1 MNTNKVMYCCLLTVA
16 VCLFFAQHLMA
27 QEGIKGNLVNV
38 NWLEQNLMRTDVLI
52 LDASPAQMY
61 SAGHIP
67 GAINV
72 DLFTYGGKE
81 VPLSEIE
88 QRFQSWGISPG
99 KKIVIYDQGKP
110 MMATRLFFDLYY
122 NGFAAKDLFIL
133 DGGFTKW
140 QESGKRVTKEPTS
153 IPGKGSF
160 RITKMNEYV
169 RTKLPEFLTA
179 SGDQKNNVLLEA
191 LEANWHFGELQVF
204 DRPGHIP
211 HGIMLPSGDFFNPDK
226 TFKSAEEIK
235 KMLEYFGVNQKQKI
249 YTYCGGGIAA
259 SVPFFALKFILNFP
273 EVKLFSESELGWLQ
287 DVRELPFWTY
297 DAPYLIRETNWLKT
311 WGGRMMRM
319 YGVSQ
324 VSIIDVRSEDAF
336 NLGHIPF
343 SLNVSSDLF
352 KNNISNPEK
361 LAEIVGQAGI
371 DASYEA
377 VVVSGN
383 GLNEHSA
390 LAFLML
396 EYLGQK
402 KISVFIDSNEKF
414 AQSGTALTKE
424 VTAVGP
430 KKAPQDLS
438 IPPTNYPGNFRK
450 DDIITDPKSTRGI
463 YPKVFIASGKI
474 VPNKVPDGKVI
485 HVPYTDFLNTYGT
498 PKAAKDIWNILV
510 KAGVPRYAELICFS
524 DNPGESAVNYFILKL
539 MGYPDIKVLVI

>member
-1 MNTNKVMYCCLLTVA
+1 MNTNKIRYCCLLTVA
-16 VCLFFAQHLMA
+16 VCLFLVQPLMSK
-27 QEGIKGNLVNV
+27 EGIKGNLVTV
-38 NWLEQNLMRTDVLI
+38 GWLEQNLKSTDVLI

-61 SAGHIP
+61 AKEHIP

-88 QRFQSWGISPG
+88 QRYQSWGISPG
-99 KKIVIYDQGKP
+99 KKIVIYDRGKP

-140 QESGKRVTKEPTS
+140 QESGKRVTNEPTS
-153 IPGKGSF
+153 IPKKGSF
-160 RITKMNEYV
+160 RITKMNEDA
-169 RTKLPEFLTA
+169 RAKLPEFLTA

-191 LEANWHFGELQVF
+191 LEANWHFGELQFF

-211 HGIMLPSGDFFNPDK
+211 HGILLPSGDFFNPDK

-235 KMLEYFGVNQKQKI
+235 KILNYFGVNQKQKI

-259 SVPFFALKFILNFP
+259 SVPFFALKFILDFP
-273 EVKLFSESELGWLQ
+273 DVKLFSESELGWLQ

-324 VSIIDVRSEDAF
+324 VSIIDVRSAEAF

-343 SLNVSSDLF
+343 ALNVSSDLF
-352 KNNISNPEK
+352 KSNINNPEK
-361 LAEIVGQAGI
+361 LAEVLGQAGI

-377 VVVSGN
+377 IVVSGN

-402 KISVFIDSNEKF
+402 KVSVFIDSNEKF
-414 AQSGTALTKE
+414 AQSGTTLTKE
-424 VTAVGP
+424 VTAIGP

-438 IPPTNYPGNFRK
+438 IPPTTYPLNFREGVV
-450 DDIITDPKSTRGI
+450 ITDPKTTHGL

-485 HVPYTDFLNTYGT
+485 HVPYTDFLNTDGT

-510 KAGVPRYAELICFS
+510 KAGIPRYAELICFS

>member
-1 MNTNKVMYCCLLTVA
+1 
-16 VCLFFAQHLMA
+16 MA
-27 QEGIKGNLVNV
+27 EEGIKGNLVSV
-38 NWLEQNLMRTDVLI
+38 NWLEQNLNRTDVLI

-61 SAGHIP
+61 AKEHIP

-99 KKIVIYDQGKP
+99 KKIVIYDRGKP

-122 NGFAAKDLFIL
+122 NGFTAKDLFIL

-140 QESGKRVTKEPTS
+140 QESGKRVTNEPTS
-153 IPGKGSF
+153 IPKKGSF
-160 RITKMNEYV
+160 RITKMNEDA
-169 RTKLPEFLTA
+169 RAKLPEFLTA

-191 LEANWHFGELQVF
+191 LEANWHFGELQFF

-211 HGIMLPSGDFFNPDK
+211 HGILLPSGDFLNPDK

-235 KMLEYFGVNQKQKI
+235 KILNYFGVNKEQKV

-259 SVPFFALKFILNFP
+259 SVPFFALKFILDFP
-273 EVKLFSESELGWLQ
+273 DVKLFSESELGWLQ

-324 VSIIDVRSEDAF
+324 VSIIDVRSADAF
-336 NLGHIPF
+336 NMGHIPF
-343 SLNVSSDLF
+343 ALNISSDLF
-352 KNNISNPEK
+352 KNNINNPEK
-361 LAEIVGQAGI
+361 LAEVLGQAGI
-371 DASYEA
+371 NASYEA

-402 KISVFIDSNEKF
+402 KVSVFMDSNEKF

-424 VTAVGP
+424 VTAVGS

-438 IPPTNYPGNFRK
+438 IPPTTYPLNFREGV
-450 DDIITDPKSTRGI
+450 IITDSKTTQGL

-474 VPNKVPDGKVI
+474 MPNKVPDGKIVHI
-485 HVPYTDFLNTYGT
+485 PYTDLLNTDGT

-510 KAGVPRYAELICFS
+510 KAGVPRYAELVCFS
-524 DNPGESAVNYFILKL
+524 DDPGEAAVNYFILKL

>member
-1 MNTNKVMYCCLLTVA
+1 MNTNKMMYCCLLTVT
-16 VCLFFAQHLMA
+16 VCLFLAQPLMA
-27 QEGIKGNLVNV
+27 EEGIKDNLVSV
-38 NWLEQNLMRTDVLI
+38 NWLEQNLNRTDVLI

-61 SAGHIP
+61 ATEHIP

-88 QRFQSWGISPG
+88 QRYQSWGISPG
-99 KKIVIYDQGKP
+99 KKIVIYDRGKP

-140 QESGKRVTKEPTS
+140 QESGKKVTNEPTS
-153 IPGKGSF
+153 IPKKGSF
-160 RITKMNEYV
+160 RITKMNEDA
-169 RTKLPEFLTA
+169 RAKLPEFLTA

-191 LEANWHFGELQVF
+191 LEANWHFGELQFF

-211 HGIMLPSGDFFNPDK
+211 HGILLPSGDFFNPDK

-235 KMLEYFGVNQKQKI
+235 KMLNYFGVNQEQKI

-259 SVPFFALKFILNFP
+259 SVPFFALKFILDFP
-273 EVKLFSESELGWLQ
+273 DVKLFSESELGWLQ

-324 VSIIDVRSEDAF
+324 VSIIDVRSADAF

-343 SLNVSSDLF
+343 ALNISSDLF
-352 KNNISNPEK
+352 KNNINNPEK
-361 LAEIVGQAGI
+361 LAEVLGQAGI
-371 DASYEA
+371 NASYEA

-402 KISVFIDSNEKF
+402 KVSVFMDSNEKF

-424 VTAVGP
+424 VTAVGS

-438 IPPTNYPGNFRK
+438 IPLTTYPLNFREGAV
-450 DDIITDPKSTRGI
+450 ITDSKTTQGL

-485 HVPYTDFLNTYGT
+485 HVPYTDFLNTDGT

-524 DNPGESAVNYFILKL
+524 DDPGEAAVNYFILKL

>member
-1 MNTNKVMYCCLLTVA
+1 MNTNKMRYSFLLAVT
-16 VCLFFAQHLMA
+16 VCLFLAQPLMA
-27 QEGIKGNLVNV
+27 EDGIKGNLVNV
-38 NWLEQNLMRTDVLI
+38 NWLEQNLKRTDVLI

-61 SAGHIP
+61 ATEHIP

-88 QRFQSWGISPG
+88 QRYQSWGISSG
-99 KKIVIYDQGKP
+99 KKIVIYDRGKP

-140 QESGKRVTKEPTS
+140 QESGKRVTNEPTS
-153 IPGKGSF
+153 IPKKGSF
-160 RITKMNEYV
+160 RITKMNEDA
-169 RTKLPEFLTA
+169 RAKLPEFLTA

-211 HGIMLPSGDFFNPDK
+211 HGILLPSGDFLNPDK

-235 KMLEYFGVNQKQKI
+235 KMLNYFEVNQEQNI

-273 EVKLFSESELGWLQ
+273 DVKLFSESELGWLQ

-324 VSIIDVRSEDAF
+324 VSIIDVRSADAF

-343 SLNVSSDLF
+343 AFNVSSDLF
-352 KNNISNPEK
+352 KNNINNPEK
-361 LAEIVGQAGI
+361 LAEVLGQAGI

-396 EYLGQK
+396 ECLGQK
-402 KISVFIDSNEKF
+402 KVSVFIDSNEKF
-414 AQSGTALTKE
+414 AQSGTAITKE

-438 IPPTNYPGNFRK
+438 IPLTTYPLSFREGAV
-450 DDIITDPKSTRGI
+450 ITDSKTTQGL

-485 HVPYTDFLNTYGT
+485 HVPYTDFLNTDGT

-524 DNPGESAVNYFILKL
+524 DNAGESAVNYFILKL